1 MRGRILGFQ
10 EEAGVI
16 QGDDDTR
23 YSFTRSDWRDAGDP
37 QRGTLVDF
45 VIEGGGAREIYIAL
59 GSKAPGAGVLKPAP
73 NLSDASAISEEIA
86 DKFRAASTRDDAIG
100 DLIGRLKLAPQ
111 MLLAALI
118 LFAAFSMTFMSTGFS
133 SSNGRMPHDLKY
145 LAEGGD
151 YSLLDVPS
159 AAGDSQAGIETS
171 RANIA
176 KELDERGVT
185 VAGEFGDSPE
195 VAQARRAVGKV
206 NAALDKFD
214 NVLTLSKLVWLVPLL
229 ALLTIAAGW
238 MRNAVVKPL
247 GTALGVVSCASVFI
261 PYLWEK
267 QTIALLEAVMT
278 MMSYEGALSAMKRA
292 IEKSIALQGGGW
304 LILLLGAGCI
314 YLGLAKRRA
323 AEDGGGW
330 RD

>member
-16 QGDDDTR
+16 QGDDDAR
-23 YSFTRSDWRDAGDP
+23 YSFTRTDWRDAGDP

-45 VIEGGGAREIYIAL
+45 VVEDGGAREIYIAL
-59 GSKAPGAGVLKPAP
+59 GSKAPGAGALKPAP
-73 NLSDASAISEEIA
+73 NLSDASAISEEIV

-100 DLIGRLKLAPQ
+100 DLLGRLKLAPQ

-118 LFAAFSMTFMSTGFS
+118 LFAAFSMTFMSTGFNYE
-133 SSNGRMPHDLKY
+133 NGRIHKDLRY
-145 LAEGGD
+145 LAAGGD
-151 YSLLDVPS
+151 HTLLDVPS
-159 AAGDSQAGIETS
+159 AAGDNQAGVETT
-171 RANIA
+171 RASIA
-176 KELDERGVT
+176 KELDQQGVT

-195 VAQARRAVGKV
+195 VAQLQRAVGKV
-206 NAALDKFD
+206 NAAMDKFD
-214 NVLTLSKLVWLVPLL
+214 NIMTLSKLVWLVPLL

-238 MRNAVVKPL
+238 MRNAMVKPL
-247 GTALGVVSCASVFI
+247 GTALGVVSCASTFI

-267 QTIALLEAVMT
+267 QTIALLEAAMT
-278 MMSYEGALSAMKRA
+278 MTMVRDDVNFSALKRA

-314 YLGLAKRRA
+314 YLGVAKRRA
-323 AEDGGGW
+323 AAD
-330 RD
+330 